1 MSIGPISG
9 IPIPTEGL
17 GGIGGTSIG
26 GTSPLSGVGG
36 SSPSGGSE
44 GGDFMASVTDALQTV
59 SDAHAR
65 VDELAVEAAT
75 GDLTAVHELTMAT
88 AEAQLLTQL
97 TVEIRNRAVEAFN
110 DIMRM
115 QV

>member
-9 IPIPTEGL
+9 IPIPTQA
-17 GGIGGTSIG
+17 GGIGGI
-26 GTSPLSGVGG
+26 GG
-36 SSPSGGSE
+36 SSIGAAGPAGGVGPGGSSVD
-44 GGDFMASVTDALQTV
+44 GDFFSSVSDALQTV
-59 SDAHAR
+59 SEAHAR

>member
-1 MSIGPISG
+1 MSIGPVTG
-9 IPIPTEGL
+9 IPVPTPGAT
-17 GGIGGTSIG
+17 GIGSIG
-26 GTSPLSGVGG
+26 STPTTGITAGPGASGA
-36 SSPSGGSE
+36 SD
-44 GGDFMASVTDALQTV
+44 GGDFLASVTDALQTV
-59 SDAHAR
+59 SDAHTR

-97 TVEIRNRAVEAFN
+97 TVEVRNRAVEAFN

>member
-1 MSIGPISG
+1 MSISPISA
-9 IPIPTEGL
+9 ISLPTAPGV
-17 GGIGGTSIG
+17 IAPTSLA
-26 GTSPLSGVGG
+26 SPA
-36 SSPSGGSE
+36 SPG
-44 GGDFMASVTDALQTV
+44 GGDFMSSVSDALETV
-59 SDAHAR
+59 SDAHAK
-65 VDELAVEAAT
+65 VDELSVAAAT

-97 TVEIRNRAVEAFN
+97 TVEVRNRAVEAFN

>member
-1 MSIGPISG
+1 MSIGPISSVAM
-9 IPIPTEGL
+9 PT
-17 GGIGGTSIG
+17 
-26 GTSPLSGVGG
+26 PGVPGPGSVGSTTGSTGAGAAAGG
-36 SSPSGGSE
+36 SST
-44 GGDFMASVTDALQTV
+44 GDLFSSVSDALQTV

-65 VDELAVEAAT
+65 VDDLSVQAAT

-97 TVEIRNRAVEAFN
+97 TVEVRNRAVEAFN

>member
-1 MSIGPISG
+1 MSIAPIPPIS
-9 IPIPTEGL
+9 IPAGPGA
-17 GGIGGTSIG
+17 IG
-26 GTSPLSGVGG
+26 PAASGSAGAAG
-36 SSPSGGSE
+36 
-44 GGDFMASVTDALQTV
+44 GGDFMSSISDALGAV
-59 SDAHAR
+59 DDAHGR
-65 VDELAVEAAT
+65 VDDLSVAAAT

-97 TVEIRNRAVEAFN
+97 TVEVRNRAVEAFN

>member
-1 MSIGPISG
+1 MSS
-9 IPIPTEGL
+9 
-17 GGIGGTSIG
+17 
-26 GTSPLSGVGG
+26 
-36 SSPSGGSE
+36 
-44 GGDFMASVTDALQTV
+44 V
-59 SDAHAR
+59 SDALGAVNDAHGR
-65 VDELAVEAAT
+65 VDDLSVAAAT

-97 TVEIRNRAVEAFN
+97 TVEVRNRAVEAFN